1 MTMKNVLLVAV
12 AATMFALPT
21 LAQEQL
27 LTVPLR
33 EPQRIYVCTTPEPIL
48 DVLTGLMQPPEKMVD
63 RRSNYM
69 LGKPDGTKD
78 CDYLKDANGDLLAF
92 SSLDNFVEV
101 REETMTFGAEVVNFS
116 LNKSKTPNGEIFFIL
131 MLSKPNQ
138 EGLYTDVIE
147 PIGKMPDKP

>member
-1 MTMKNVLLVAV
+1 MKKVLLAGFAVMVVAST
-12 AATMFALPT
+12 A

-33 EPQRIYVCTTPEPIL
+33 EPQRIYVCTTPAPVL
-48 DVLTGLMQPPEKMVD
+48 DVLTGLMQPPEKMID
-63 RRSNYM
+63 RRANYM

-101 REETMTFGAEVVNFS
+101 HEETMTFGAEVVNFS
-116 LNKSKTPNGEIFFIL
+116 LNKSKTPNGEIFFAL
-131 MLSKPNQ
+131 LLSKPNQ

-147 PIGKMPDKP
+147 PIGKMPENP